1 MMRNSKTYGYLFIV
15 LLICAG
21 WITAQD
27 TLPIVEPQPPATA
40 PQTPPVSVQPQ
51 VTPQQTQTAKA
62 DALILFRQGRDLELK
77 GRKSEAIKLYQDAIA
92 VCNTELARDATRMDA
107 YTIKCWA
114 LFRLEQYREV
124 IDVGSQALN
133 VRFDARIVETMGE
146 AYYFLNDFANCLKS
160 LQSYINATNEDA
172 DRVATAYFYMA
183 ETYVRLQKFEH
194 ADIAYAMAVYK
205 EPSMARWWLR
215 YAQNVEK
222 LEDFKRAYNL
232 YSKVLQLSPDN
243 KEATDGLARV
253 KTKL

>member
-1 MMRNSKTYGYLFIV
+1 MRNNKNFGYLFAI

-27 TLPIVEPQPPATA
+27 TLPIAEPQPPATP

-51 VTPQQTQTAKA
+51 VAPQQTQAVKA
-62 DALILFRQGRDLELK
+62 DALVLFRQGRDLELK
-77 GRKSEAIKLYQDAIA
+77 GRKSEAIKFYQDAIA

-114 LFRLEQYREV
+114 LFRLEQYQQV
-124 IDVGSQALN
+124 IDVGSQALK
-133 VRFDARIVETMGE
+133 VRYDARIVETMGE
-146 AYYFLNDFANCLKS
+146 AYFFLNDLTNCLKS
-160 LQSYINATNEDA
+160 LQSYINNTNEDA

-215 YAQNVEK
+215 YAQIVEK

-232 YSKVLQLSPDN
+232 YSKALQLSPDN
-243 KEATDGLARV
+243 KEANEGLQRV
-253 KTKL
+253 KAKL